1 MQTTMTHRIL
11 LFFLLFVPGVSCA
24 QYSFDFLS
32 VEAMIDDH
40 KRIRSVLL
48 ARSGVEQAN
57 ELLHQYSQ
65 AANVGYDSLNV
76 QLDKYTKCF
85 DVIDVIY
92 NGGVMVMNV
101 KNTYDDV
108 SDRIVQLKELIETF
122 VNQCTLRG
130 DIVSSDTVIINTC
143 RRAVEQ
149 VGEDGGQLVR
159 SLYDLAFYAT
169 GAEHITTEGLLTVMG
184 HINASLD
191 NIRSCIDHA
200 YYVVWKYVTIR
211 THYFKRTLY
220 MSKTLREMA
229 NDAFSRWKR
238 VTEEVGY

>member
-1 MQTTMTHRIL
+1 MTMMYRV
-11 LFFLLFVPGVSCA
+11 LFSFLLFVPGMIHA
-24 QYSFDFLS
+24 QYNFDFLS

-40 KRIRSVLL
+40 KRVRSVLL

-65 AANVGYDSLNV
+65 EANVEYDSLNI

-92 NGGVMVMNV
+92 HSGVTVMNI

-108 SDRIVQLKELIETF
+108 SDRIVQLKDLIETF
-122 VNQCTLRG
+122 VSQCTLRG
-130 DIVSSDTVIINTC
+130 NIVSSDTIVINAC
-143 RRAVEQ
+143 RRAIEQ
-149 VGEDGGQLVR
+149 VREDGSQLVT
-159 SLYDLAFYAT
+159 SLYDLALYAT

-184 HINASLD
+184 HINTSLD
-191 NIRSCIDHA
+191 NIRSCIDHT
-200 YYVVWKYVTIR
+200 YYIVWKYVTIR

-220 MSKTLREMA
+220 KSKTLREMA